1 MKNGSKHL
9 QHNRIIMETYIELSA
24 QARNQDFCRAGEVS
38 WNKGTSINIHLYHTK
53 EKPHR
58 ENSRSILLLDI
69 PKFTF

>member
-38 WNKGTSINIHLYHTK
+38 WNKGTSINISSISH
-53 EKPHR
+53 ER
-58 ENSRSILLLDI
+58 EAPQGKLSEY
-69 PKFTF
+69 FTPRYS